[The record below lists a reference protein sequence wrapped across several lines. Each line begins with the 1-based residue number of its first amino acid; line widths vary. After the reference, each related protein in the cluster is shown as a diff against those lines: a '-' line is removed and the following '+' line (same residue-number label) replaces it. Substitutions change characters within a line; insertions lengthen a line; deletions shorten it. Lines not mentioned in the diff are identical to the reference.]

1 MSSPAPTTPSTG
13 AVLSEVRRGGPSRP
27 AALRAIRRFGV
38 VPALAVVVL
47 VGFAVAAL
55 WPHVLAPGDPSAID
69 LDAALRPPSAEHPL
83 GTDQSGRD
91 LWTRV
96 VHGTRESLTI
106 GLGATGVAVG
116 LAVVLGLAA
125 GLGSRAVDRLIGAG
139 LEVAFA
145 FPTLLLA
152 LLLVAVRG
160 PSPTTLVLAVG
171 VGTAPGYA
179 RMVRGQV
186 LAVRREPYVEAALAL
201 GHPWRAVIARHVLPN
216 ALRPLV
222 ALVTLGV
229 GQSVVW
235 ASGLAFLGMGVAP
248 PSPEWGALLEAGRM
262 YVTHAWWLEVMPG
275 LAIVTLAVAATS
287 VGRAVQ
293 SRLEGEKS

>member
-13 AVLSEVRRGGPSRP
+13 AVPSEVRRGGPSRP